1 MTPLQ
6 KVKDKDGPVN
16 PCIKY
21 CWNEY
26 CGVVT
31 QGKKQKSSKN
41 VTLYIRR
48 ILRSFETV
56 VQVGALCFVVTGKF
70 YKPFLD
76 YGPKFFL
83 SLSVFVS
90 ICFLHRNQI

>member
-1 MTPLQ
+1 VTPLQ

-41 VTLYIRR
+41 V
-48 ILRSFETV
+48 
-56 VQVGALCFVVTGKF
+56 
-70 YKPFLD
+70 
-76 YGPKFFL
+76 
-83 SLSVFVS
+83 
-90 ICFLHRNQI
+90 